1 MTKKTRKN
9 SRSQLL
15 AYKCLSKPQLG
26 EIIDAF
32 QTKNNQKSEIVK
44 QIENERAQ
52 IQGIDP
58 SIHIETNFVTPKF
71 NQDAGLYINYIKDN
85 KQVMH
90 YSLHLCPKNVESALG
105 PKHFKQ
111 NVQTAK
117 QGQARTVNV
126 YPDPSDPNKVVFVL
140 GEQVGEN
147 MSDPYK
153 QEANLVVKVLNKIWN
168 KSTDTH
174 QTQSKQYHPSLN
186 KVYNNMQ
193 NALRKHNKTRKR
205 RET

>member
-32 QTKNNQKSEIVK
+32 QTKNNQKSEVVK

-52 IQGIDP
+52 IQGIDT
-58 SIHIETNFVTPKF
+58 SIQIETNFVTPKYK
-71 NQDAGLYINYIKDN
+71 QDAGLYINYIKDN
-85 KQVMH
+85 EQVMH
-90 YSLHLCPKNVESALG
+90 YSVHLCPKDIESALG

-111 NVQTAK
+111 NLQTAN
-117 QGQARTVNV
+117 QRQARTINV
-126 YPDPSDPNKVVFVL
+126 YPDPSDPNKVIFVL
-140 GEQVGEN
+140 GDQDGAN
-147 MSDPYK
+147 MNDSYK
-153 QEANLVVKVLNKIWN
+153 QEAEIVVKVLNEIWN
-168 KSTDTH
+168 NKPNA
-174 QTQSKQYHPSLN
+174 QSQKQYHQSLN

-193 NALRKHNKTRKR
+193 SALQKHNTKTRR
-205 RET
+205 RRNL

>member
-32 QTKNNQKSEIVK
+32 QTKNNQKSEVVK

-52 IQGIDP
+52 IQNIDP
-58 SIHIETNFVTPKF
+58 SIRIETNFVTPKYK
-71 NQDAGLYINYIKDN
+71 QDAGLYINYIKDN
-85 KQVMH
+85 EQVMH
-90 YSLHLCPKNVESALG
+90 YSVHLCPKDIESALG

-111 NVQTAK
+111 NLQTAN
-117 QGQARTVNV
+117 QRQARTINV
-126 YPDPSDPNKVVFVL
+126 YPDPSDPNKVIFVL
-140 GEQVGEN
+140 GDQDGAN
-147 MSDPYK
+147 MNDSYK
-153 QEANLVVKVLNKIWN
+153 QEAEIVVKVLNEIWN
-168 KSTDTH
+168 NKPNA
-174 QTQSKQYHPSLN
+174 QSQKQYHQSLN

-193 NALRKHNKTRKR
+193 SALQKHNTKTRR
-205 RET
+205 RRNL